1 MNSPQENS
9 DPSIEAEAA
18 LWAAKLDGSAISD
31 AELATF
37 DAWLAKDPARQEVIT
52 QYLQMSGMLDE
63 RLPALV
69 AAGTLAMPEPPKR
82 AFRWN
87 RRSFGIAALGAA
99 ALAVLAFLVVFP
111 TNRIQTAATPAGQ
124 RDSLTL
130 SDGSRVE
137 LNAGTS
143 VSIETTR
150 TERHVRLGDGEAYF
164 VVTKD
169 KTRPFIV
176 DTSAGSVRVT
186 GTIFDVRTEPGG
198 EMDVTVVEGN
208 VQVQLISSGDPAH
221 PSIAALRA
229 GDSLSVR
236 AGALASLTWLSSAA
250 LSDALAWRQGM
261 VVFNGVPL
269 RELAERYA
277 RYNGRKITVS
287 PSAANLKI
295 GGRSSLDDP
304 PAFYAAIGASFPDVR
319 ITTGPDGVTRIG
331 PGSEP

>member
-1 MNSPQENS
+1 MNSPKKTP
-9 DPSIEAEAA
+9 DPAIEAEAA
-18 LWAAKLDGSAISD
+18 LWAAKLDGSAVSD

-37 DAWLAKDPARQEVIT
+37 DAWLADDAARQELIT
-52 QYLQMSGMLDE
+52 QYLQMSGMLDD
-63 RLPALV
+63 RLPVLV

-82 AFRWN
+82 ACWRN
-87 RRSFGIAALGAA
+87 RRGFGMAALGAA
-99 ALAVLAFLVVFP
+99 ALAVIAFMVVFP
-111 TNRIQTAATPAGQ
+111 ANRIQTAAAPAGQ

-169 KTRPFIV
+169 KARPFIV

-208 VQVQLISSGDPAH
+208 VQVQLIPAVDPAH
-221 PSIAALRA
+221 PSVATLRA

-236 AGALASLTWLSSAA
+236 ARALSSLTPLSPGALG
-250 LSDALAWRQGM
+250 DALAWRQGM
-261 VVFNGVPL
+261 VVYDGVPI

-277 RYNGRKITVS
+277 RFNAKKITVA
-287 PSAANLKI
+287 PAI
-295 GGRSSLDDP
+295 GGFRMLGRSSLDDL
-304 PAFYAAIGASFPDVR
+304 PAFYAAIGAAMPDVR
-319 ITTGPDGVTRIG
+319 VTTGTDGATRIS

>member
-1 MNSPQENS
+1 M
-9 DPSIEAEAA
+9 
-18 LWAAKLDGSAISD
+18 
-31 AELATF
+31 
-37 DAWLAKDPARQEVIT
+37 
-52 QYLQMSGMLDE
+52 
-63 RLPALV
+63 
-69 AAGTLAMPEPPKR
+69 
-82 AFRWN
+82 
-87 RRSFGIAALGAA
+87 AALGAA
-99 ALAVLAFLVVFP
+99 ALAAIAFFLVFP
-111 TNRIQTAATPAGQ
+111 ASRVQTMATPAGQ

-169 KTRPFIV
+169 RARPFIV

-208 VQVQLISSGDPAH
+208 VQVQLMSTGDPAH
-221 PSIAALRA
+221 PSVATLRA

-236 AGALASLTWLSSAA
+236 AGALASLTSLSSAA
-250 LSDALAWRQGM
+250 LGDALAWRQGM

-277 RYNGRKITVS
+277 RYNGRKITVG

-295 GGRSSLDDP
+295 GGRYGLDDLP
-304 PAFYAAIGASFPDVR
+304 GFYSAIGQSFADVR
-319 ITTGPDGVTRIG
+319 ITTGPDGATRIG